1 MMLGADEN
9 APFNLQ
15 KIPQILPLVV
25 KQPLL
30 ITDNFYTPILPTAQS
45 LRLACDILI

>member
-15 KIPQILPLVV
+15 KIPQISPLVV
-25 KQPLL
+25 ECPLL
-30 ITDNFYTPILPTAQS
+30 NT
-45 LRLACDILI
+45 